1 MLLLKPIIMKHLC
14 LSVIAPHGITDIVH
28 GKQEENLKNLLVT
41 YSGTIGTSYMLSG
54 LDLDSINNFTF
65 FILSII
71 HFRRDMPE
79 INGIPKYVWSF
90 LFLQFSI
97 MNSPNLFF
105 LYMIFIH
112 VPHHYKMNW
121 NYIKKDKKL
130 SFLLILFSTLII
142 EMFGQNLDLLNLDD
156 SFMSVIK
163 GVIMSHVIYEE
174 MNIFE
179 QEKIDF

>member
-1 MLLLKPIIMKHLC
+1 MLHLKPIILKHLT

-28 GKQEENLKNLLVT
+28 GKQEDKINNLLIT
-41 YSGTIGTSYMLSG
+41 YSGTVGTSYLLSS
-54 LDLDSINNFTF
+54 LDLDSVINFTF
-65 FILSII
+65 FILSIV

-90 LFLQFSI
+90 LFLQFCI

-105 LYMIFIH
+105 LYMVFMH
-112 VPHHYKMNW
+112 VPHHYKLNW

-130 SFLLILFSTLII
+130 SLSLILFSTLII
-142 EMFGQNLDLLNLDD
+142 EMFGQNIDIFNINE

-163 GVIMSHVIYEE
+163 GIIMSHVIYEE

>member
-97 MNSPNLFF
+97 MNSPNLF
-105 LYMIFIH
+105 
-112 VPHHYKMNW
+112 
-121 NYIKKDKKL
+121 
-130 SFLLILFSTLII
+130 STLII